1 MSFHLTCVNACAQK
15 SYIETVHVCYAG
27 LADYRNISAECCL
40 DAGSRE
46 SVCEVPLV
54 VDSITE
60 GEERMIIRLAPSK
73 EQLVCESPGTS
84 TEITIIETFTLGE
97 YVQNTIANCTFE
109 PSMLQ
114 DRC

>member
-1 MSFHLTCVNACAQK
+1 MSFHLTCVNACAI
-15 SYIETVHVCYAG
+15 SYIENVLVCYAG
-27 LADYRNISAECCL
+27 LADYRNINIGTECCL

-73 EQLVCESPGTS
+73 KQLVCESPGTS
-84 TEITIIETFTLGE
+84 TEITIIETFTSGE
-97 YVQNTIANCTFE
+97 YRT
-109 PSMLQ
+109 L
-114 DRC
+114 

>member
-1 MSFHLTCVNACAQK
+1 M
-15 SYIETVHVCYAG
+15 ETVLVYAG
-27 LADYRNISAECCL
+27 LADYRNTTTKCCL
-40 DAGSRE
+40 DAGIRE

-84 TEITIIETFTLGE
+84 TEIRIIETFTSGE
-97 YVQNTIANCTFE
+97 YR
-109 PSMLQ
+109 SMFVYCSTLIL
-114 DRC
+114 CKHTMFLY